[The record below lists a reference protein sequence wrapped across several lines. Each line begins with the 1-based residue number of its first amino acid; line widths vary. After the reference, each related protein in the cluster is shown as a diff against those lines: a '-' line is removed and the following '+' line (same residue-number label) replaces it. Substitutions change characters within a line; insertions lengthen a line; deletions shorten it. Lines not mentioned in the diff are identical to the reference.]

1 MATDKDL
8 ATAAGT
14 EVVAGTGQHRHEKAD
29 EGWIYTCSGATLNR
43 LCESMV
49 WGMASVLT
57 AKSRPTLCPSHLP
70 FSHTAYTAP
79 CHLFQCRRNVA
90 ALLRIGYLENI
101 KKDGIWLN
109 TDSRHL
115 TALLLRH
122 IQGVPHGPYA
132 VIAERGALVMDST
145 ARKVIARAGMLA
157 NDRGMPAHTAALSR
171 ARAQVRVT
179 SFPWSVGGPQAA
191 T

>member
-1 MATDKDL
+1 MLDL
-8 ATAAGT
+8 IQLLTRCFLGSLLFHPHMNVPPGPSRHPPTPPAGAFPLLMSAVR
-14 EVVAGTGQHRHEKAD
+14 ETGRHE
-29 EGWIYTCSGATLNR
+29 R
-43 LCESMV
+43 
-49 WGMASVLT
+49 
-57 AKSRPTLCPSHLP
+57 
-70 FSHTAYTAP
+70 TAP
-79 CHLFQCRRNVA
+79 SFLVYRHGLRIGEA
-90 ALLRIGYLENI
+90 TALLRQYRPQTWASPCSPSQRLGGWCAPHQRPRI
-101 KKDGIWLN
+101 
-109 TDSRHL
+109 SRHA
-115 TALLLRH
+115 TIEA
-122 IQGVPHGPYA
+122 GVPHGPYA